1 MGVIN
6 EELRLADQFSQTFR
20 AFDAAA
26 NASIRTAEAF
36 ASALNGFSE
45 GFLEGLTSELE
56 RQREELAGMSGEIN
70 DATSAQKDFNR
81 EVSNSEKSTSNLLGT
96 ISKIASAIGA
106 YKLAENFVETADE
119 MAQITAKLNIINDG
133 SRTTLELQDAIYES
147 AQRARGSYMDTANL
161 VARIGMNASDAF
173 GSNNEIIQFAENLNK
188 SFKIAGASAQEQASV
203 ILQMSQALAGGLLR
217 GQEYTAISQGAP
229 GVVQA
234 IADYMGV
241 SKGALKDL
249 AADGEI
255 TAEVVKYALLSATD
269 SINAQFLSIPQTFGD
284 VMTKAKNQI
293 VYNLGSAFDEW
304 IRKLGNEKMQEVI
317 DNVTDA
323 LSTLAEVGANVLIA
337 IGDAVVWIKDNW
349 EEIGPI
355 IETVGLAIV
364 AYKTVSIAAAIATGA
379 AWLIAHAPLL
389 LILGTLMAIIAVFG
403 ATDTFKVFGAV
414 LSGVGAAIYNVFT
427 GVYNVV
433 AALLNMMSN
442 PDVDFETGLSGFLV
456 EVSKFLLELLKIIG
470 YVADGFGY
478 LWVLMA
484 EGPEGAS
491 NYWDGNGNVAR
502 FTNVV
507 QGWIDDLGSWK
518 SKWYPEESDP
528 YEYRDYMTVSEIDNQ
543 IAEGAKAGEDLGR
556 QLDEIFGRID
566 ETASAMGLETNSIP
580 QDADWYAEYYGG
592 VKPKDPFAFEIP
604 DYSELL
610 KSGDVKVK
618 TKGEVKLADEDL
630 KIFRDIA
637 ESRYIA
643 NVDVQTLAPV
653 ITTNIENGQ
662 NLTAEDVSEMVAGV
676 LIEQRNAHTSTSHG

>member
-45 GFLEGLTSELE
+45 GFLDGLTTELE
-56 RQREELAGMSGEIN
+56 KQREELANMSGEIN
-70 DATSAQKDFNR
+70 NATGAQKDFNR
-81 EVSNSEKSTSNLLGT
+81 EVSSSEKSTSNLLST
-96 ISKIASAIGA
+96 ISKIATAIGA

-119 MAQITAKLNIINDG
+119 MSQITAKLNMINDG

-161 VARIGMNASDAF
+161 VARIGMNAADAF
-173 GSNNEIIQFAENLNK
+173 GSNNEMILFAENLNK

-249 AADGEI
+249 AADGKVS
-255 TAEVVKYALLSATD
+255 AEVVKYALLSATD
-269 SINAQFLSIPQTFGD
+269 SINDQFKSIPQTFGD

-304 IRKLGNEKMQEVI
+304 IRKLGNEKMQDVI
-317 DNVTDA
+317 DTVTDA
-323 LSTLAEVGANVLIA
+323 LSTLAEVGANILIA
-337 IGDAVVWIKDNW
+337 IADGVVWIRENW
-349 EEIGPI
+349 ETIAPI
-355 IETVGLAIV
+355 IEVVIGAMLAFKVTSIASAAATGLAW
-364 AYKTVSIAAAIATGA
+364 AA
-379 AWLIAHAPLL
+379 AHAPLL
-389 LILGTLMAIIAVFG
+389 AIGGIFIALIAGADAMGADFQDIAGAIGRVFGVAIAGIYNGFVDIFNLIRDIKGEGEITGNAVADTLYDSIMHPAVGAIAGITDALGIGETAMNDIIAQNRGSSTSSIFELYKGKSISQTLDEADEMAQKLDPGRLEHISYDEAATTGEQIGRNFG
-403 ATDTFKVFGAV
+403 ASVDNLISNFENLFE
-414 LSGVGAAIYNVFT
+414 AAGGEI
-427 GVYNVV
+427 
-433 AALLNMMSN
+433 
-442 PDVDFETGLSGFLV
+442 E
-456 EVSKFLLELLKIIG
+456 SK
-470 YVADGFGY
+470 
-478 LWVLMA
+478 
-484 EGPEGAS
+484 
-491 NYWDGNGNVAR
+491 
-502 FTNVV
+502 
-507 QGWIDDLGSWK
+507 
-518 SKWYPEESDP
+518 
-528 YEYRDYMTVSEIDNQ
+528 
-543 IAEGAKAGEDLGR
+543 
-556 QLDEIFGRID
+556 
-566 ETASAMGLETNSIP
+566 SIP
-580 QDADWYAEYYGG
+580 QDAAWYAEYYGG
-592 VKPKDPFAFEIP
+592 IKPKDPYAIEIP